1 MKYPSSSR
9 TSSRATILFADDD
22 ADTRE
27 MMKALLGFEGYDVIL
42 ASDGREAI
50 ESARQT
56 FPSLIL
62 LDLELPKLNGI
73 SVARNLKSDPR
84 FKGTPIIMLSGHNP
98 GTFRQQAL
106 DAGCD
111 EYLLK
116 PFDFSR
122 IEELIERSRP
132 VVKAEPQDGD
142 ARLLDPEWY
151 GTVLDKFSVLDDSQ
165 RPSKS

>member
-1 MKYPSSSR
+1 MKCPSSR
-9 TSSRATILFADDD
+9 TCPRATILFADDD

-27 MMKALLGFEGYDVIL
+27 MMKALLGYDVIL

-56 FPSLIL
+56 FPNLIL
-62 LDLELPKLNGI
+62 LDLELPSLNGI
-73 SVARNLKSDPR
+73 SVAKNLKSDPR

-116 PFDFSR
+116 PFDFHR
-122 IEELIERSRP
+122 IEELIER
-132 VVKAEPQDGD
+132 V
-142 ARLLDPEWY
+142 AR
-151 GTVLDKFSVLDDSQ
+151 S
-165 RPSKS
+165 